1 MTANTTAA
9 SPTAPAAEPVASQP
23 SEAIEPSADAA
34 PDEKPSIAAFTFP
47 FSPAAFAPGKT
58 DGQPWHQ
65 KGNKSSHHK
74 TPGRAPNGTRR
85 SMGKR

>member
-1 MTANTTAA
+1 MTAKDLPDLSATSADLTTEPNTAA
-9 SPTAPAAEPVASQP
+9 AEQSPADPASKA
-23 SEAIEPSADAA
+23 AIP
-34 PDEKPSIAAFTFP
+34 AFTFP
-47 FSPAAFAPGKT
+47 FSPAAFAPSKS
-58 DGQPWHQ
+58 DGEPWHQ